1 MPETVFHTDSR
12 PPTFTCPW
20 TCKYLWRKWHC
31 ILILSPHAL
40 NRSTAPFLHKEATK
54 RRSASACPPAEA
66 QICQPTPAL
75 DHWPAVQ
82 EILAAGPRRRPSSS
96 FLAPVASSHADHG
109 GCADVACPPATTTS
123 EPVLSTV
130 LEHPRPTSRHRV
142 KSCLSFFRFLF
153 VYRSMRRNCFSD

>member
-12 PPTFTCPW
+12 PPTLYLPLDLQVFTEKMALHTYPF
-20 TCKYLWRKWHC
+20 TPSVEPFYGT
-31 ILILSPHAL
+31 ILAQGSHKAQIRQCLTTGRSSDLPANTSAGPPASSAGDPH
-40 NRSTAPFLHKEATK
+40 
-54 RRSASACPPAEA
+54 RRSK
-66 QICQPTPAL
+66 T
-75 DHWPAVQ
+75 
-82 EILAAGPRRRPSSS
+82 SSVFS
-96 FLAPVASSHADHG
+96 FLAPVASSHVNHG

-123 EPVLSTV
+123 EPVLSTM